1 MRKNS
6 FGGDMLKL
14 SYFELLSNG
23 PVVLPGAGGI
33 LSPKLREI
41 AALGIENYRQYLT
54 VLSMDDF
61 DLFLSMEPSAL
72 LLQRVLNFF
81 IQEEVVCSPRHNCFF
96 LKTGKETTGTVT
108 RESYPKICDV
118 IFQRNNIK
126 SMQQED
132 PSKIE
137 NKKAS
142 EIMKKLQKGRAQK
155 AAHAKADDTMDLG
168 NIISAVAGKS
178 PSLNLLNIWDLTI
191 FQLYDCFARLSANNI
206 YDIQSM
212 SVAAWGDKDHSFDAA
227 AWFQRIYQPH

>member
-72 LLQRVLNFF
+72 LLQRVLNFLYRKKSSALPGTTAF
-81 IQEEVVCSPRHNCFF
+81 SLKPERKPRA
-96 LKTGKETTGTVT
+96 
-108 RESYPKICDV
+108 P
-118 IFQRNNIK
+118 
-126 SMQQED
+126 
-132 PSKIE
+132 
-137 NKKAS
+137 
-142 EIMKKLQKGRAQK
+142 
-155 AAHAKADDTMDLG
+155 
-168 NIISAVAGKS
+168 
-178 PSLNLLNIWDLTI
+178 
-191 FQLYDCFARLSANNI
+191 
-206 YDIQSM
+206 
-212 SVAAWGDKDHSFDAA
+212 
-227 AWFQRIYQPH
+227 